1 MLEGSL
7 FPFTCSHFL
16 LRLWD
21 YFNHR
26 EEETLE
32 SLVGPP
38 TSQGGGDS
46 SNERSQAE
54 QQELFWL
61 HYEPD
66 VDDLEF
72 I

>member
-1 MLEGSL
+1 MHVYAH
-7 FPFTCSHFL
+7 TNYT

-21 YFNHR
+21 YFNNR

-32 SLVGPP
+32 SLVGVP
-38 TSQGGGDS
+38 TPRGGGNS
-46 SNERSQAE
+46 SNERSLAE
-54 QQELFWL
+54 QQQELFWL